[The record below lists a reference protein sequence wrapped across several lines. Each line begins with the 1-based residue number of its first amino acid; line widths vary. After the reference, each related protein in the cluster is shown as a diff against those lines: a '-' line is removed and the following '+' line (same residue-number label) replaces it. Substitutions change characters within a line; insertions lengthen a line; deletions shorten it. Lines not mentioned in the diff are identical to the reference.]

1 MSRPVLSKPAWS
13 KHILCS
19 LSLALSLGMSG
30 TAMAGPEEDKRALD
44 AVRVLAEV
52 QRIPESAIPDRLFD
66 EARAIVVV
74 PDTLKVGLVLGGRRG
89 HGVVS
94 VKNPDGSWSNPSFVK
109 LTGGSIGFQAG
120 VQSAD
125 IVLVFRGERGLDS
138 IVNGK
143 VTLGA
148 DAGVAA
154 GPVGRN
160 AATAT
165 DGQLKAE
172 IWSWS
177 RARGLFA
184 GIALDGAVLS
194 IDDAANQLVYGEGT
208 TPRMIFEGR
217 TRQQPAAQVVDFR
230 DALEEAGALARD
242 RRGGRAATN
251 GASGRNEAAAAAQGA
266 SATSGAA
273 QTQPLAPPTDEAKPA
288 PFEDVPSDS
297 IRSEPLPPEPMPSTT
312 PRAR

>member
-1 MSRPVLSKPAWS
+1 MSRLPRPALLR
-13 KHILCS
+13 IAV
-19 LSLALSLGMSG
+19 LSLALGVA
-30 TAMAGPEEDKRALD
+30 TAAVAGPQEDDRARQ
-44 AVRVLAEV
+44 AVRVLTDI
-52 QRIPESAIPDRLFD
+52 QQIPESGIPDKLLD
-66 EARAIVVV
+66 EARGIVVV
-74 PDTLKVGLVLGGRRG
+74 PDALKVGLVLGGRRG
-89 HGVVS
+89 HGLLS
-94 VKNPDGSWSNPSFVK
+94 VKNADGTWSNPSYVK

-125 IVLVFRGERGLDS
+125 IVLVFRSDRGLDN

-194 IDDAANQLVYGEGT
+194 IDDEANESVYGRDT

-217 TRQQPAAQVVDFR
+217 AAGQPSTAVVDFR
-230 DALEEAGALARD
+230 DRLEEASNIARTA
-242 RRGGRAATN
+242 RSN
-251 GASGRNEAAAAAQGA
+251 A
-266 SATSGAA
+266 SADAHARSSAPRPVATSSAA
-273 QTQPLAPPTDEAKPA
+273 SSAAPA
-288 PFEDVPSDS
+288 PVTAGSATTAPLHAPQQAQQPSAFETVESPVQA
-297 IRSEPLPPEPMPSTT
+297 EPLP
-312 PRAR
+312 

>member
-1 MSRPVLSKPAWS
+1 MTRTALSKPAV
-13 KHILCS
+13 ITRAL
-19 LSLALSLGMSG
+19 LTITLAFSFAG
-30 TAMAGPEEDKRALD
+30 TAMAGPEEDKRALN

-94 VKNPDGSWSNPSFVK
+94 VKNPDGTWSNPSFVK

-120 VQSAD
+120 VQSSD

-165 DGQLKAE
+165 DGAMKAE

-194 IDDAANQLVYGEGT
+194 IDDDANTKVYGAGT

-217 TRQQPAAQVVDFR
+217 AGGPPSEAVTGFVDT
-230 DALEEAGALARD
+230 LEEATAAARYARGTGVDAQAGAQATD
-242 RRGGRAATN
+242 ATVPVTATAAT
-251 GASGRNEAAAAAQGA
+251 
-266 SATSGAA
+266 SATTTPATTVPATGTPA
-273 QTQPLAPPTDEAKPA
+273 TQPGTFEPVPAEDAPDDANPA
-288 PFEDVPSDS
+288 SV
-297 IRSEPLPPEPMPSTT
+297 EPLP
-312 PRAR
+312 

>member
-1 MSRPVLSKPAWS
+1 MSRLPRPALLR
-13 KHILCS
+13 IAV
-19 LSLALSLGMSG
+19 LSLALGVATS
-30 TAMAGPEEDKRALD
+30 AMAGQQEDDRARQ
-44 AVRVLAEV
+44 AVRVLTDI
-52 QRIPESAIPDRLFD
+52 QQIPEAGIPDKLLD
-66 EARAIVVV
+66 EARGIVVV
-74 PDTLKVGLVLGGRRG
+74 PDALKVGLVVGGRRG
-89 HGVVS
+89 HGLLS
-94 VKNPDGSWSNPSFVK
+94 VKNPDGTWSNPSYVK

-125 IVLVFRGERGLDS
+125 IVLVFRSDRGLDN

-160 AATAT
+160 ASTAT

-194 IDDAANQLVYGEGT
+194 IDDEANESVYGRDT

-217 TRQQPAAQVVDFR
+217 ATGQPSTAVVDFR
-230 DALEEAGALARD
+230 DRLEEASNIARTA
-242 RRGGRAATN
+242 RSN
-251 GASGRNEAAAAAQGA
+251 A
-266 SATSGAA
+266 SADANARASAPRPVAGSTTNTAPVAA
-273 QTQPLAPPTDEAKPA
+273 SSATTAPLHGPQQAQQPSA
-288 PFEDVPSDS
+288 FETVESPVKA
-297 IRSEPLPPEPMPSTT
+297 EPLP
-312 PRAR
+312 

>member
-1 MSRPVLSKPAWS
+1 MSRPALSKS
-13 KHILCS
+13 SFLS
-19 LSLALSLGMSG
+19 LSFALALLFSG
-30 TAMAGPEEDKRALD
+30 AATAGPEEDKRAHD
-44 AVRVLAEV
+44 AVRVLGEV
-52 QRIPESAIPDRLFD
+52 QRIPESAIPDKLFD

-74 PDTLKVGLVLGGRRG
+74 PDTLKVGLVFGGRRG

-94 VKNPDGSWSNPSFVK
+94 VRNPDGTWSNPSFVK

-120 VQSAD
+120 VQSSD

-143 VTLGA
+143 ITLGA

-184 GIALDGAVLS
+184 GVALDGAVLS

-217 TRQQPAAQVVDFR
+217 TRQQPGEQVVDFR
-230 DALEEAGALARD
+230 DALEEASALARD
-242 RRGGRAATN
+242 RRAGHAGSSATSAPRTAAP
-251 GASGRNEAAAAAQGA
+251 AAAAEPA
-266 SATSGAA
+266 STGA
-273 QTQPLAPPTDEAKPA
+273 QTQPLAPPGDEPRPA
-288 PFEDVPSDS
+288 PFEDVPADS
-297 IRSEPLPPEPMPSTT
+297 VRSEPLPPEPEPVR
-312 PRAR
+312 PGR

>member
-1 MSRPVLSKPAWS
+1 MSPRLPSRRLPRLAVLM
-13 KHILCS
+13 LS
-19 LSLALSLGMSG
+19 LSLAV
-30 TAMAGPEEDKRALD
+30 TAVAGPTEDQRAVD
-44 AVRVLAEV
+44 AVRVLT
-52 QRIPESAIPDRLFD
+52 QIQQIPESGIPDKLLD
-66 EARAIVVV
+66 EARGIVVV
-74 PDTLKVGLVLGGRRG
+74 PDSLKIGLVLGGRRG
-89 HGVVS
+89 HGLLS
-94 VKNPDGSWSNPSFVK
+94 VKNPDGTWSNPSFVK

-125 IVLVFRGERGLDS
+125 IVLVFRSDRGLDS

-160 AATAT
+160 ASTAT

-194 IDDAANQLVYGEGT
+194 IDDAANEAVYGNDT

-217 TRQQPAAQVVDFR
+217 AHGQPSSAIVDFR
-230 DALEEAGALARD
+230 DRLEEASSIARTARSNASAD
-242 RRGGRAATN
+242 ARARGTATPAPAARPATSTAPAPAATTAPIQAPQA
-251 GASGRNEAAAAAQGA
+251 GPAQ
-266 SATSGAA
+266 
-273 QTQPLAPPTDEAKPA
+273 AKPSQ
-288 PFEDVPSDS
+288 FETVESPVKA
-297 IRSEPLPPEPMPSTT
+297 EPLP
-312 PRAR
+312 

>member
-1 MSRPVLSKPAWS
+1 MSRLPRLAVLM
-13 KHILCS
+13 IS
-19 LSLALSLGMSG
+19 LSLA
-30 TAMAGPEEDKRALD
+30 TAAMAGPQEDERARQ
-44 AVRVLAEV
+44 AVRVLTDI
-52 QRIPESAIPDRLFD
+52 QQIPEAGIPDKLLD
-66 EARAIVVV
+66 EARGIVVV
-74 PDTLKVGLVLGGRRG
+74 PDALKVGLVLGGRRG
-89 HGVVS
+89 HGLLS
-94 VKNPDGSWSNPSFVK
+94 VKNPDGTWSAPSFVK

-125 IVLVFRGERGLDS
+125 IVLVFRSDRGLDS

-160 AATAT
+160 ASTAT

-194 IDDAANQLVYGEGT
+194 IDDQANEAVYGRDT

-217 TRQQPAAQVVDFR
+217 AHGQPSNAVVDFR
-230 DALEEAGALARD
+230 DRLEEASAIARNA
-242 RRGGRAATN
+242 RANSNAD
-251 GASGRNEAAAAAQGA
+251 ARAR
-266 SATSGAA
+266 SGAA
-273 QTQPLAPPTDEAKPA
+273 RPATTRTAATQATAPA
-288 PFEDVPSDS
+288 PAATTQAARPSAFETVESPVQA
-297 IRSEPLPPEPMPSTT
+297 EPLP
-312 PRAR
+312 

>member
-1 MSRPVLSKPAWS
+1 MFLRHLPAPAAA
-13 KHILCS
+13 IVFAAAF
-19 LSLALSLGMSG
+19 ALVAGQ
-30 TAMAGPEEDKRALD
+30 AHAGPREDERARNAL
-44 AVRVLAEV
+44 RVLTEV
-52 QRIPESAIPDRLFD
+52 QAIPESAIPDKLLD

-74 PDTLKVGLVLGGRRG
+74 PDTLKVALAFGGRRG
-89 HGVVS
+89 HGLLS
-94 VKNPDGSWSNPSFVK
+94 VKSPDGTWSNPSFVR

-120 VQSAD
+120 VQSSD
-125 IVLVFRGERGLDS
+125 VVLVFRNDRSLES

-143 VTLGA
+143 ITLGA

-184 GIALDGAVLS
+184 GVALDGAALT
-194 IDDAANQLVYGEGT
+194 IDDAANEAVYGRDT

-217 TRQQPAAQVVDFR
+217 AHQQPSNAVVDFR
-230 DALEEAGALARD
+230 DRLEEATAIA
-242 RRGGRAATN
+242 RAARGTG
-251 GASGRNEAAAAAQGA
+251 GAQPARAPTTVPQPRQPSPVEIAPATEARPEPFQPVEDNP
-266 SATSGAA
+266 AT
-273 QTQPLAPPTDEAKPA
+273 
-288 PFEDVPSDS
+288 V
-297 IRSEPLPPEPMPSTT
+297 EPLP
-312 PRAR
+312 

>member
-1 MSRPVLSKPAWS
+1 MSRTSLSKPVVV
-13 KHILCS
+13 KHALKRV
-19 LSLALSLGMSG
+19 LLPVTLALTLGIAG

-52 QRIPESAIPDRLFD
+52 QRIPESAIPDKLFD
-66 EARAIVVV
+66 EARAIVVI
-74 PDTLKVGLVLGGRRG
+74 PDALKVGLVFGGRRG
-89 HGVVS
+89 HGLVS

-109 LTGGSIGFQAG
+109 LTGGSIGLQAG

-160 AATAT
+160 AGTAT

-217 TRQQPAAQVVDFR
+217 TRQQPDARIVDFR
-230 DALEEAGALARD
+230 DALEEASALARD
-242 RRGGRAATN
+242 RRGGTATTRTT
-251 GASGRNEAAAAAQGA
+251 AP
-266 SATSGAA
+266 ATTAPTA
-273 QTQPLAPPTDEAKPA
+273 QTQPLQPAPANAAVPA
-288 PFEDVPSDS
+288 PFEDVPADGGV
-297 IRSEPLPPEPMPSTT
+297 RSEPLPAEPVPAT
-312 PRAR
+312 PRR

>member
-1 MSRPVLSKPAWS
+1 MSRTAPSKPAVLQR
-13 KHILCS
+13 IL
-19 LSLALSLGMSG
+19 LPITLVISLGFAG

-94 VKNPDGSWSNPSFVK
+94 VKNPDGTWSNPSFVK

-120 VQSAD
+120 VQSSD

-217 TRQQPAAQVVDFR
+217 TRQQPADRIVDFR
-230 DALEEAGALARD
+230 DALEEATATARA
-242 RRGGRAATN
+242 RRGTATTRSN
-251 GASGRNEAAAAAQGA
+251 SAAAPATVTTSTST
-266 SATSGAA
+266 SAGA
-273 QTQPLAPPTDEAKPA
+273 QTQPLAPPSEDAQPA
-288 PFEDVPSDS
+288 PFEDVPADS
-297 IRSEPLPPEPMPSTT
+297 VRSEPLPPDPKPSTT
-312 PRAR
+312 PGRY

>member
-1 MSRPVLSKPAWS
+1 MSRLPRLTVLM
-13 KHILCS
+13 I
-19 LSLALSLGMSG
+19 ALSVA
-30 TAMAGPEEDKRALD
+30 TAAVAGPQEDDRARE
-44 AVRVLAEV
+44 AVRVLTDI
-52 QRIPESAIPDRLFD
+52 QRIPESGIPDKLLD
-66 EARAIVVV
+66 EARGIVVV
-74 PDTLKVGLVLGGRRG
+74 PDALKIGLVLGGRRG
-89 HGVVS
+89 HGLLS
-94 VKNPDGSWSNPSFVK
+94 VKNADGTWSSPSFVK

-125 IVLVFRGERGLDS
+125 IVLVFRSDRGLDS

-184 GIALDGAVLS
+184 GVALDGAVLS
-194 IDDAANQLVYGEGT
+194 IDDEANEAVYGRDT

-217 TRQQPAAQVVDFR
+217 AQGQPSNAVVDFR
-230 DALEEAGALARD
+230 DRLEEASAIARNARSHSD
-242 RRGGRAATN
+242 ADARARN
-251 GASGRNEAAAAAQGA
+251 GSAPLTTPSRTAAVPAPVQPAVTQAQP
-266 SATSGAA
+266 
-273 QTQPLAPPTDEAKPA
+273 QPA
-288 PFEDVPSDS
+288 PFETVESPVQA
-297 IRSEPLPPEPMPSTT
+297 EPLP
-312 PRAR
+312 

>member
-1 MSRPVLSKPAWS
+1 MSFL
-13 KHILCS
+13 S
-19 LSLALSLGMSG
+19 LSLALALAFTG
-30 TAMAGPEEDKRALD
+30 TASAGPEQDQRAID
-44 AVRVLAEV
+44 AVRVLNEV
-52 QRIPESAIPDRLFD
+52 QRIPESAIPDKLFD

-94 VKNPDGSWSNPSFVK
+94 VKNPDGSWSSPSFVK
-109 LTGGSIGFQAG
+109 LTGGSIGLQAG

-217 TRQQPAAQVVDFR
+217 TRQQPDGRVVDFR
-230 DALEEAGALARD
+230 DALEEASALARD
-242 RRGGRAATN
+242 RR
-251 GASGRNEAAAAAQGA
+251 SDVAAAPRAPVVLP
-266 SATSGAA
+266 SATPSDAGSTGIA
-273 QTQPLAPPTDEAKPA
+273 QTQPLASPSDDVRPE
-288 PFEDVPSDS
+288 PFEDVPADGSVH
-297 IRSEPLPPEPMPSTT
+297 SEPLPPEPAPATT
-312 PRAR
+312 PGR

>member
-1 MSRPVLSKPAWS
+1 MSRALASKMSFVP
-13 KHILCS
+13 
-19 LSLALSLGMSG
+19 LSLALAIAFSG
-30 TAMAGPEEDKRALD
+30 TATAGPEQDQRALD
-44 AVRVLAEV
+44 AVRVLTEV
-52 QRIPESAIPDRLFD
+52 QRIPESAIPDKLFD

-74 PDTLKVGLVLGGRRG
+74 PDTLKVGLVFGGRRG

-109 LTGGSIGFQAG
+109 LTGGSIGLQAG
-120 VQSAD
+120 VQSSD

-194 IDDAANQLVYGEGT
+194 IDDVSNQLVYGEGT
-208 TPRMIFEGR
+208 TPRKIFEGR
-217 TRQQPAAQVVDFR
+217 TRQQPADRVVDFR
-230 DALEEAGALARD
+230 DALEEASALARE
-242 RRGGRAATN
+242 RRGTSTATAAAPAATAVPATTPPAPAVPA
-251 GASGRNEAAAAAQGA
+251 GEAM
-266 SATSGAA
+266 
-273 QTQPLAPPTDEAKPA
+273 PA
-288 PFEDVPSDS
+288 PFEDVPADS
-297 IRSEPLPPEPMPSTT
+297 VHSEPLPPEPVPTG
-312 PRAR
+312 R